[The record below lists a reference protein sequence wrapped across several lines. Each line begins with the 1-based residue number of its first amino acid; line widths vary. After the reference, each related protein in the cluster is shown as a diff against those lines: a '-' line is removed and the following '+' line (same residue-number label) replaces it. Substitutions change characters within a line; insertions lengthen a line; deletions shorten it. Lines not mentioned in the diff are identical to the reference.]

1 MFKFEDKYEEYS
13 KKVYQLD
20 ALNQNLMIEDFKAS
34 LEDLKQNFKPQ
45 DDSEILV
52 RFQNRNDTTNNF
64 LDSIF
69 GKSQTNSSSLG
80 ELISRNS
87 EDLCSEDIK
96 IKFFNKEHII
106 EMQEENYDSENNTK
120 SLSLMGDSWEVIQFC
135 NRLNKL
141 ILQECDESAFA
152 ITIES
157 DHKIIC
163 LTSFKDDDDLV
174 LYKDVPRDETNTRIE
189 AFLWSTYRKEI
200 NRGFTTHDQAPDL
213 ESFIKMENELHGYD
227 FYTTLLKFY
236 DTAEYLSIFH
246 NLLKERW
253 QCSNLF

>member
-52 RFQNRNDTTNNF
+52 RFQNRNDATNNF

-69 GKSQTNSSSLG
+69 GKSQANSSSLG
-80 ELISRNS
+80 ELISRKS

-106 EMQEENYDSENNTK
+106 EMQ
-120 SLSLMGDSWEVIQFC
+120 
-135 NRLNKL
+135 
-141 ILQECDESAFA
+141 
-152 ITIES
+152 
-157 DHKIIC
+157 
-163 LTSFKDDDDLV
+163 
-174 LYKDVPRDETNTRIE
+174 
-189 AFLWSTYRKEI
+189 
-200 NRGFTTHDQAPDL
+200 
-213 ESFIKMENELHGYD
+213 
-227 FYTTLLKFY
+227 
-236 DTAEYLSIFH
+236 
-246 NLLKERW
+246 
-253 QCSNLF
+253 